1 MTITSG
7 SSSRSSGSKT
17 RALEKKAKLAKLE
30 SEEAFLVRRQMAGNE
45 AEKLKIQQT
54 VAKTG
59 ARTKIFEESEVDNKF
74 LRHDKQKFVRSSQDI
89 HRTNSGISH
98 HQRNEP
104 TMKHQGNITINIQS
118 MGQDVSEML
127 CKLVK
132 QQEAPDVDFDV
143 FDGNPLEYHYFMTLF
158 HEVVEKRVDYPR

>member
-7 SSSRSSGSKT
+7 SSSSRSSGSKT

-59 ARTKIFEESEVDNKF
+59 VRTKTFEESEVDNKF
-74 LRHDKQKFVRSSQDI
+74 LHHDK
-89 HRTNSGISH
+89 
-98 HQRNEP
+98 
-104 TMKHQGNITINIQS
+104 
-118 MGQDVSEML
+118 
-127 CKLVK
+127 
-132 QQEAPDVDFDV
+132 
-143 FDGNPLEYHYFMTLF
+143 
-158 HEVVEKRVDYPR
+158 

>member
-17 RALEKKAKLAKLE
+17 RTLEEKAKLAKLE

-74 LRHDKQKFVRSSQDI
+74 LHHDK
-89 HRTNSGISH
+89 
-98 HQRNEP
+98 
-104 TMKHQGNITINIQS
+104 
-118 MGQDVSEML
+118 
-127 CKLVK
+127 
-132 QQEAPDVDFDV
+132 
-143 FDGNPLEYHYFMTLF
+143 
-158 HEVVEKRVDYPR
+158 

>member
-17 RALEKKAKLAKLE
+17 RVLEKKAKLDKLE

-59 ARTKIFEESEVDNKF
+59 ARTKTFEESEVDNKF
-74 LRHDKQKFVRSSQDI
+74 LHHDK
-89 HRTNSGISH
+89 
-98 HQRNEP
+98 
-104 TMKHQGNITINIQS
+104 
-118 MGQDVSEML
+118 
-127 CKLVK
+127 
-132 QQEAPDVDFDV
+132 
-143 FDGNPLEYHYFMTLF
+143 
-158 HEVVEKRVDYPR
+158 

>member
-17 RALEKKAKLAKLE
+17 RTLEEKAKLAKLE

-59 ARTKIFEESEVDNKF
+59 ARTKTFEESEVDNKF
-74 LRHDKQKFVRSSQDI
+74 LHHDK
-89 HRTNSGISH
+89 
-98 HQRNEP
+98 
-104 TMKHQGNITINIQS
+104 
-118 MGQDVSEML
+118 
-127 CKLVK
+127 
-132 QQEAPDVDFDV
+132 
-143 FDGNPLEYHYFMTLF
+143 
-158 HEVVEKRVDYPR
+158 